1 VLNAAWLTSALI
13 AITPLAW
20 LRHLALDGD
29 LAKAGPKPGG
39 AGGSGA
45 PSRQQES
52 ATVTSPG

>member
-13 AITPLAW
+13 ATTLLAW
-20 LRHLALDGD
+20 HRHLALDGD